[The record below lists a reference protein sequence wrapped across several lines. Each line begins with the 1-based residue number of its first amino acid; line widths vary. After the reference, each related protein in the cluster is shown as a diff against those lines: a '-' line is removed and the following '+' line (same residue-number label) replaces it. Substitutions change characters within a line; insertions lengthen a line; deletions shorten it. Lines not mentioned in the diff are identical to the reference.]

1 LKYFILHHLL
11 LAFGDHFIH
20 PNSYITLQYFSLAF
34 GDNFTLRNS
43 HIKHRKSII
52 PEGIKITGRWWS
64 VAEPLY
70 VNFNQCKKP
79 EGLTRPQAGG
89 GAK

>member
-1 LKYFILHHLL
+1 MMYFKLQNIT
-11 LAFGDHFIH
+11 LAYGDHFLL

-52 PEGIKITGRWWS
+52 PEGD
-64 VAEPLY
+64 
-70 VNFNQCKKP
+70 
-79 EGLTRPQAGG
+79 
-89 GAK
+89 